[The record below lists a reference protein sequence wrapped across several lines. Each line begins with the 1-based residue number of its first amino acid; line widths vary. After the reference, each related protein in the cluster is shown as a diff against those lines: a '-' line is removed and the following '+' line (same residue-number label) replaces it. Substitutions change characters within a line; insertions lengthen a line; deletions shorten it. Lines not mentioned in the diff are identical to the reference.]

1 MFREPH
7 QFVQRVVDDEQALA
21 VEDNPHIAAA
31 GAGYFLLCKTAVFD
45 AAGHIVRL
53 KEQAVAEKITGK
65 ESIALI
71 CCAKHVAKRDAVS
84 GAGWWKRYISPS
96 GTRPAG
102 FTKAFESI
110 CKTYISPVFLFCG
123 PNRLPSVVHLVCVG
137 CDGVFFI
144 R

>member
-53 KEQAVAEKITGK
+53 KEQA
-65 ESIALI
+65 
-71 CCAKHVAKRDAVS
+71 AVS
-84 GAGWWKRYISPS
+84 YTHLDVYKRQEDSLPIYAVFKRSADINVVEYAVFR
-96 GTRPAG
+96 TL
-102 FTKAFESI
+102 
-110 CKTYISPVFLFCG
+110 KTDIVIHARFNIDHVDS
-123 PNRLPSVVHLVCVG
+123 
-137 CDGVFFI
+137 
-144 R
+144 

>member
-71 CCAKHVAKRDAVS
+71 CCAKHVAKRDAVLCC
-84 GAGWWKRYISPS
+84 WNEDVYKRQ
-96 GTRPAG
+96 
-102 FTKAFESI
+102 
-110 CKTYISPVFLFCG
+110 VFVQIIEFDEFSAKIRLF
-123 PNRLPSVVHLVCVG
+123 NRK
-137 CDGVFFI
+137 F
-144 R
+144 